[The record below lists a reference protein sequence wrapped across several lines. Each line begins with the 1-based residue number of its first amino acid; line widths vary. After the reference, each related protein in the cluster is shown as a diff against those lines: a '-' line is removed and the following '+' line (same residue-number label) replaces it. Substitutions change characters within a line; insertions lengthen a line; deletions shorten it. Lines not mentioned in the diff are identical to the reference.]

1 MRILNAEPKDYSPEA
16 RRILATLGEVVERRL
31 TQQEFPEWV
40 QEADILIV
48 RLGLQV
54 DRATIG
60 VGPRLKAIVTAT
72 TGLDH
77 IDVPYAESCGITV
90 LSLNGETEFLR
101 TIHATAEHTWALLL
115 ALVRRIPEA
124 SAAVRQGV
132 WDRHLFRG
140 RELHGRRL
148 GVLGLGRVGEQIAG
162 FGLAFGMPVAAYNPS
177 SKPRWPEGVERCKSL
192 EELLRRSD
200 VLSVHVPLQASTRA
214 LLGQRELSLLPEGAV
229 LVNTSRGGVLD
240 EGALVEALASGRLA
254 GAALDTVDGERDATV
269 RQRSGV
275 LAYAC
280 AQQNLLI
287 TPHLGGATIESMART
302 EVFMAEKL
310 RRWVEANRF
319 VQPEHMSR

>member
-1 MRILNAEPKDYSPEA
+1 MRILNAGPEDYSSEA

-31 TQQEFPEWV
+31 TQQELPRWV
-40 QEADILIV
+40 QETDVLIV

-54 DRATIG
+54 DRAAIG

-77 IDVPYAESCGITV
+77 IDVQYAESCGITV

-115 ALVRRIPEA
+115 ALMRRIPEA

-132 WDRHLFRG
+132 WDRDLFRG

-148 GVLGLGRVGEQIAG
+148 GVLGLGRVGEQVAR
-162 FGLAFGMPVAAYNPS
+162 FGLTFGMLVAAYNPS
-177 SKPRWPEGVERCKSL
+177 SKPDWPEGVERCNSL
-192 EELLRRSD
+192 EGLLRRSD
-200 VLSVHVPLQASTRA
+200 VLSVHAPLQASTRG
-214 LLGQRELSLLPEGAV
+214 LLGRQELGLLPEGAV

-254 GAALDTVDGERDATV
+254 GAALDMVDGERDPAA

-275 LAYAC
+275 LAYTRAH
-280 AQQNLLI
+280 QNLLI
-287 TPHLGGATIESMART
+287 TPHLGGATAESMART
-302 EVFMAEKL
+302 EVFMAQKL
-310 RRWVEANRF
+310 RRWCAAHRLTGAEV
-319 VQPEHMSR
+319 